1 MIHDSKLC
9 SNLSGSAIYKKND
22 IIPTMANTY
31 NNFKKKN
38 NINNNPSSSCIYSNI
53 NNITYNNLKKK
64 NVSICSTFRSNV
76 INTTTLQ
83 NTVSFGNNGTKTKT
97 NSNQRDNISFCNIRI
112 SGHKNENVNTSN
124 NNTLTTM
131 NNDLL

>member
-1 MIHDSKLC
+1 MIHDSKLY
-9 SNLSGSAIYKKND
+9 SNISGSAIYKKND
-22 IIPTMANTY
+22 IIPTTANT
-31 NNFKKKN
+31 NNIKMKN
-38 NINNNPSSSCIYSNI
+38 NISNNPSSSCIYSSI

-76 INTTTLQ
+76 INTSTLQ

-124 NNTLTTM
+124 NNTTLTTM